1 MQYIQCHAAGFF
13 CHTYMYYISLAWWRV
28 VNGTIYV
35 HVHVCLSPC
44 QATFPKAHGDLIF
57 EILTKPN
64 KQMKTPLQ
72 LAIENG
78 NLR

>member
-1 MQYIQCHAAGFF
+1 MSVHHAAVF
-13 CHTYMYYISLAWWRV
+13 CDTCMYLYKLWWHAVNSTMYMYVSLF
-28 VNGTIYV
+28 
-35 HVHVCLSPC
+35 PC

-64 KQMKTPLQ
+64 KHMKTPLH

-78 NLR
+78 NVG